1 MQLLKCVIWSD
12 DFATPFFCNLFL
24 NSGTTSISYYT
35 ASVPSMTSSIRFERN
50 SSTNQITLSSTDFF
64 PSLSIKSVSA
74 AWIVR
79 FRVRLLGF
87 VVCRF
92 WAAFRR
98 TSWSRMRRHEVF
110 RTSAKRSSTSTTN
123 LVPAFIHAIWGMKL
137 FNCMSSAPRCL
148 STLPPRPQH
157 RRRDAAFGQDAD
169 DPEFARCKSQHPPHR
184 LHRPHQRTSMCAT
197 SSHHAYVFMFLSR
210 DCFFFAVWDAAK
222 SARFSW
228 LWFDVTTFDFYAR
241 ETSYENS
248 LLVSQSGILALT
260 SLVHVMRSLTP
271 NARRIFLLLAQHQLE
286 QKQTNYAG
294 MAFADLYQRCREAF
308 LVNSDL
314 TLRAQL
320 TEFNDHKLLRSKR
333 VSSQRFPT

>member
-1 MQLLKCVIWSD
+1 MLRSD
-12 DFATPFFCNLFL
+12 KTQ
-24 NSGTTSISYYT
+24 TI
-35 ASVPSMTSSIRFERN
+35 
-50 SSTNQITLSSTDFF
+50 LSSLAA
-64 PSLSIKSVSA
+64 SRNIHVIASIDH
-74 AWIVR
+74 I
-79 FRVRLLGF
+79 
-87 VVCRF
+87 
-92 WAAFRR
+92 
-98 TSWSRMRRHEVF
+98 
-110 RTSAKRSSTSTTN
+110 N
-123 LVPAFIHAIWGMKL
+123 
-137 FNCMSSAPRCL
+137 APLRE
-148 STLPPRPQH
+148 PRI
-157 RRRDAAFGQDAD
+157 
-169 DPEFARCKSQHPPHR
+169 
-184 LHRPHQRTSMCAT
+184 T
-197 SSHHAYVFMFLSR
+197 SSHHVYIMFLFLSR
-210 DCFFFAVWDAAK
+210 DCLFTVWDAAK

-248 LLVSQSGILALT
+248 LLVSQSGSLALS

-333 VSSQRFPT
+333 VSSQHSLL